1 MVGVESRN
9 SLSTWVSGPHKLSN
23 WVLVQN
29 ERFNHDG
36 CCANSSYR
44 CRWLGQPALHLR
56 KPCRCF
62 SELVLLADGA
72 LEQAWNVSVE
82 GSVGLHKQEFIFCL
96 VEARIS

>member
-1 MVGVESRN
+1 MSDSITMVA
-9 SLSTWVSGPHKLSN
+9 
-23 WVLVQN
+23 VLTPDIAV
-29 ERFNHDG
+29 G
-36 CCANSSYR
+36 
-44 CRWLGQPALHLR
+44 WLGQPALHLR